1 VRRYVVRTDLEEIG
15 SFISQELVAVDHVVK
30 EVEET
35 SQVLTEDEV
44 ELLYPAALAAWRR
57 RDDAI
62 AQSSSELL
70 EASWEAEAAAWAA
83 EPEAWEAGMRRELG
97 SADEK

>member
-1 VRRYVVRTDLEEIG
+1 MRRYVVRTDLEEIG
-15 SFISQELVAVDHVVK
+15 SFISQELVDVDHVVK

-35 SQVLTEDEV
+35 SEALTEAEV
-44 ELLYPAALAAWRR
+44 EILYPDALAAWRR

-70 EASWEAEAAAWAA
+70 EAAWEAEAAAWAA
-83 EPEAWEAGMRRELG
+83 ERAAWEAEMRRELG
-97 SADEK
+97 SADET